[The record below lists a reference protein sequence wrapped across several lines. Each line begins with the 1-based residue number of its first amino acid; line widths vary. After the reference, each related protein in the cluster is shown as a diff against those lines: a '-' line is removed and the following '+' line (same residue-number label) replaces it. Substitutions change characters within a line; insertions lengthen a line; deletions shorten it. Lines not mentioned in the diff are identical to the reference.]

1 MNSRR
6 FKSKIAWK
14 VIIMTVVSIMVVTAV
29 FLMLYANCKKQY
41 DRQSGTEKNGQ
52 TVVALNE
59 VYKLIDENQYEVA
72 KQKLTG
78 MMSDFQEKENTQQ
91 EMDTR
96 YIKIFYVMVI
106 VFILILYLVIYI
118 LVLKPFGKLEGFAAD
133 IAAGNLDQ
141 DLKYNRVN
149 MFGEFTWAFDHM
161 RREIKKARQCEQ
173 EAVENN
179 KTVIATLS
187 HDIKTPIASI
197 RAYSEALSENMD
209 TTPERRNRYIDV
221 ITRKCDE
228 VAKITDDMFIHSL
241 HDLDKLVIKRE
252 NVEIDKVI
260 KETVDSMSGG
270 RADIVM
276 HEIKPATI
284 INADAGRI
292 AQVIENIINN
302 ARKYAKS
309 NIYIDTEIIGQ
320 DDGTIGDYRNTA
332 VNNIEADKDLS
343 TEYVV
348 HIKDEGNGIPPED
361 MPFIFEKF
369 YRGNNRGEEPGAG
382 LGLFIVQ
389 YVMQQT
395 DGRVEL
401 VNHDDGLEVLLYFP
415 MKVQ

>member
-6 FKSKIAWK
+6 SKSKIASK
-14 VIIMTVVSIMVVTAV
+14 VMIMTVVSIMVVTAV